1 MQFNRL
7 RKRDFIALLG
17 GAVALPFAARAQQPA
32 KRPTIGFLGTTTEPQ
47 GGRAPRKADGR
58 IRQTSRTSAV
68 HLDDRHHAPA

>member
-1 MQFNRL
+1 M
-7 RKRDFIALLG
+7 KRRELVTLLS
-17 GAVALPFAARAQQPA
+17 GAVAWPLAARAQQPA